1 MQRQFVLPLN
11 FQLSDDLDKSF
22 FIFLTFDSK
31 EGNVLY
37 LIYARKPVVLE
48 ILYVFKMGFL
58 RPLTAYI
65 S

>member
-22 FIFLTFDSK
+22 FILLTFDSK

-37 LIYARKPVVLE
+37 LVYAGKPVVLE
-48 ILYVFKMGFL
+48 ILYVFQMGFL
-58 RPLTAYI
+58 
-65 S
+65 